1 MFRISRNFPYGDHPD
16 FPPRLPPL
24 PLSLRFAIRRRRN
37 MAQLYFHYSNPEGVF
52 SDRSGG
58 AVGNLIEVHDH
69 AARMMRSL
77 IALPSTEDWRSWVLH
92 VSDDLGEDIFV
103 IPFASML
110 GKPH

>member
-24 PLSLRFAIRRRRN
+24 PFSLRFAIRRRRN

-52 SDRSGG
+52 SDRGGG
-58 AVGNLIEVHDH
+58 AVGDLVEVHDH
-69 AARMMRSL
+69 AARVMRSL
-77 IALPSTEDWRSWVLH
+77 IALPSTEDWRGWVLH

>member
-1 MFRISRNFPYGDHPD
+1 
-16 FPPRLPPL
+16 
-24 PLSLRFAIRRRRN
+24 

-58 AVGNLIEVHDH
+58 AVGDLIEVHDH
-69 AARMMRSL
+69 AASMMRSL
-77 IALPSTEDWRSWVLH
+77 IAMPSAEDWRGWVLH